1 MTSNSGIH
9 SGHKETHRAGQGNKQ
24 TNKYP
29 AHPQRKRGEGKV
41 RVMGIRF
48 PFRKYLKKLLEK
60 ILLKRCPGKTKTK
73 TECVC
78 LVDYRSRISKFS

>member
-1 MTSNSGIH
+1 VDTRKH
-9 SGHKETHRAGQGNKQ
+9 TELDRETNKQ

-29 AHPQRKRGEGKV
+29 AHPQRKHGEGKV

-78 LVDYRSRISKFS
+78 LVDYRSKISKFS